1 MRVLNQHLRLSRRR
15 ASLFFE
21 MQKSMTTFPLTEQN
35 STDAQSLPGEI
46 TTGEK
51 SQDRERGG
59 IDGKST
65 TGESSDPTAN
75 SADSAGQGDARQD
88 TVHADGQADNSI
100 RSKPD

>member
-1 MRVLNQHLRLSRRR
+1 MNRLQMHLRLSRRR
-15 ASLFFE
+15 QSLFYE
-21 MQKSMTTFPLTEQN
+21 IYSGETTSPLTEQN

-65 TGESSDPTAN
+65 TGKPSDQTEHGESTTGPGET
-75 SADSAGQGDARQD
+75 GQD
-88 TVHADGQADNSI
+88 TVHADGQTDNQI
-100 RSKPD
+100 QPKPD

>member
-21 MQKSMTTFPLTEQN
+21 MQKSMTTFPPRGKQDIPMPEVQAGATV
-35 STDAQSLPGEI
+35 SI
-46 TTGEK
+46 
-51 SQDRERGG
+51 SQDEERGG

-65 TGESSDPTAN
+65 TGKPSDQTAN
-75 SADSAGQGDARQD
+75 STDSAGPGETGQD

>member
-1 MRVLNQHLRLSRRR
+1 MNHLRMQLQLSRRR
-15 ASLFFE
+15 QRIFYGMRPSTSTLHARNTNNE
-21 MQKSMTTFPLTEQN
+21 DGQN
-35 STDAQSLPGEI
+35 PPVEI
-46 TTGEK
+46 DRK
-51 SQDRERGG
+51 SQDEERGG

-100 RSKPD
+100 QPKPD